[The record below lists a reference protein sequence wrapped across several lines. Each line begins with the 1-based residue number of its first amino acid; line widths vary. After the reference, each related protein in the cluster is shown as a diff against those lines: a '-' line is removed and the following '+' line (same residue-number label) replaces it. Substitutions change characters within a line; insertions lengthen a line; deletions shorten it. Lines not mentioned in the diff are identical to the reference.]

1 MAYGLDAM
9 TDTSTP
15 LIEQGRPTLKT
26 IAAESGL
33 AVATVSR
40 ALKDASDIGEE
51 TKRRVRE
58 IALRLGYHPNRA
70 ALRLRT
76 GKTNVIALVFSSEAD
91 VMNHAS
97 RLIYSAAEALR
108 GTAYHVVI
116 MPYFGDQDPM
126 APIRYLVE
134 TESADGVIL
143 NQTMPDDPRVRY
155 LAERNFPVAT
165 HGRTEGGINHPYFD
179 YDNEAYA
186 RIVVQELAKRG
197 RTHLL
202 LLAPPVTHTYTA
214 HMTTGFLEA
223 CNQHGLRSEVLA
235 TAHADSGAAR
245 IHAAI
250 MERLLQPDAP
260 DGMVVGSTTAA
271 MAAIT
276 GAESLGLQIGIDF
289 DLAAKEALNFLF
301 RFRRDIIVLHEDVG
315 KAGDYLAR
323 ALMAA
328 IEDPTAPPRQFLDC
342 PTVADLV

>member
-1 MAYGLDAM
+1 M
-9 TDTSTP
+9 TESP
-15 LIEQGRPTLKT
+15 LPTIEPGRPTLKT

-58 IALRLGYHPNRA
+58 IAKRLGYRPNRA

-76 GKTNVIALVFSSEAD
+76 GKTNVIALVFSTEAD

-97 RLIYSAAEALR
+97 SLIYSAAEALR

-116 MPYFGDQDPM
+116 MPYFGDEDPM

-155 LAERNFPVAT
+155 LADHNFPFAT
-165 HGRTEGGINHPYFD
+165 HGRTETGINHPYFD
-179 YDNEAYA
+179 YDNEAFA
-186 RIVVQELAKRG
+186 GIAVQELARRG
-197 RTHLL
+197 RKHILL
-202 LLAPPVTHTYTA
+202 VAPPASQSYAA
-214 HMTTGFLEA
+214 HMTKGFLQG
-223 CNQHGLRSEVLA
+223 CVDHGLLPEILT
-235 TAHADSGAAR
+235 TANSDSGAAR
-245 IHAAI
+245 IHSAVA
-250 MERLLQPDAP
+250 ERMGLPDRP
-260 DGMVVGSTTAA
+260 DGLVVGSTTAA
-271 MAAIT
+271 MSAIT
-276 GAESLGLQIGIDF
+276 GAESLGLTIGTDF

-301 RFRRDIIVLHEDVG
+301 RFRREIIVLHEDVG
-315 KAGDYLAR
+315 KAGDFLAR

-328 IEDPTAPPRQFLDC
+328 IEDNTTAPRQFLDR
-342 PTVADLV
+342 PTIADLV

>member
-1 MAYGLDAM
+1 M
-9 TDTSTP
+9 TESLPPQT
-15 LIEQGRPTLKT
+15 EQGRPTLKT

-58 IALRLGYHPNRA
+58 IAQRLGYRPNRA

-76 GKTNVIALVFSSEAD
+76 GKTNVIALVFSTEAD

-97 RLIYSAAEALR
+97 SLIYSAAEALR

-116 MPYFGDQDPM
+116 MPFFADEDAM
-126 APIRYLVE
+126 TPIRYLVE

-143 NQTMPDDPRVRY
+143 NQTMPNDQRVRY
-155 LAERNFPVAT
+155 LAERNFPFAT
-165 HGRTEGGINHPYFD
+165 HGRTETGIEHPYFD

-186 RIVVQELAKRG
+186 RIVVQELARRG
-197 RTHLL
+197 RKHILL
-202 LLAPPVTHTYTA
+202 VAPPSVQSYTA
-214 HMTTGFLEA
+214 HMTTGFLQA
-223 CNQHGLRSEVLA
+223 CTEHGLRSEILA
-235 TAHADSGAAR
+235 NAHSDSGAAR
-245 IHAAI
+245 IHAAVA
-250 MERLLQPDAP
+250 ERMAQPNRP
-260 DGMVVGSTTAA
+260 DGLVVGSTTAA

-276 GAESLGLQIGIDF
+276 GAESLGLTIGTDF

-301 RFRRDIIVLHEDVG
+301 RFRREIIVLHENVG
-315 KAGDYLAR
+315 KAGDFLAR

-328 IEDPTAPPRQFLDC
+328 IEDNTSAPRQFLDR
-342 PTVADLV
+342 PTIADLV

>member
-1 MAYGLDAM
+1 M
-9 TDTSTP
+9 TESLSP
-15 LIEQGRPTLKT
+15 LPELGRPTLKT

-58 IALRLGYHPNRA
+58 IAKRLGYRPNRA

-76 GKTNVIALVFSSEAD
+76 GKTNVIAMVFSTEAD

-97 RLIYSAAEALR
+97 SLIYSAAEALR

-116 MPYFGDQDPM
+116 MPYFGDEDPM
-126 APIRYLVE
+126 APVRYLVE

-143 NQTMPDDPRVRY
+143 NQTMPNDLRVRY
-155 LAERNFPVAT
+155 LAERNFPFAT
-165 HGRTEGGINHPYFD
+165 HGRTETGIEHPYFD
-179 YDNEAYA
+179 YDNEAFA
-186 RIVVQELAKRG
+186 QIAVQELARRG
-197 RTHLL
+197 RKHILL
-202 LLAPPVTHTYTA
+202 VAPPGSQSYAA
-214 HMTTGFLEA
+214 HMTTGFLQGCA
-223 CNQHGLRSEVLA
+223 ALGLQSEVLT
-235 TAHADSGAAR
+235 TAHSDSGAVR
-245 IHAAI
+245 IHAAVA
-250 MERLLQPDAP
+250 ERLSGANRP

-271 MAAIT
+271 MAAVT
-276 GAESLGLQIGIDF
+276 GAESLGLQIGTDF

-301 RFRRDIIVLHEDVG
+301 RFRREIIVLHEDVG

-328 IEDPTAPPRQFLDC
+328 IEDPTAAPRQFLDR
-342 PTVADLV
+342 PTIADLV

>member
-1 MAYGLDAM
+1 M
-9 TDTSTP
+9 TESLHLQTP
-15 LIEQGRPTLKT
+15 PRVDQGRPTLKT
-26 IAAESGL
+26 IALETGFAI
-33 AVATVSR
+33 ATVSR
-40 ALKDASDIGEE
+40 ALKDAPDIGED
-51 TKRRVRE
+51 TKRLVRDV
-58 IALRLGYHPNRA
+58 AARLGYRPNRA
-70 ALRLRT
+70 GVRLRT

-116 MPYFGDQDPM
+116 MPFFGDQDPM
-126 APIRYLVE
+126 TPIQYLVE

-155 LAERNFPVAT
+155 LANRNFPFAT

-186 RIVVQELAKRG
+186 RIVVQELARRDRK
-197 RTHLL
+197 HLML
-202 LLAPPVTHTYTA
+202 VAPPASQSYTA
-214 HMTTGFLEA
+214 HMMTGFLAA
-223 CNQHGLRSEVLA
+223 CAEHGLRSEVLA
-235 TAHADSGAAR
+235 TAHSDSGAVR

-250 MERLLQPDAP
+250 RERLSQPDAP

-276 GAESLGLQIGIDF
+276 GAESLGLQIGTDF

-301 RFRRDIIVLHEDVG
+301 RFRREIIVLHEDVG

-328 IEDPTAPPRQFLDC
+328 IEDPTAPPRQYLDR
-342 PTVADLV
+342 PTIQDLV

>member
-1 MAYGLDAM
+1 MDAM
-9 TDTSTP
+9 TESP
-15 LIEQGRPTLKT
+15 LPTIEPGRPTLKT

-58 IALRLGYHPNRA
+58 IAQRLGYRPNRA

-76 GKTNVIALVFSSEAD
+76 GKTNVIALVFSTEAD

-97 RLIYSAAEALR
+97 SLIYSAAEALR

-116 MPYFGDQDPM
+116 MPFFADEDPM

-155 LAERNFPVAT
+155 LADHNFPFAT
-165 HGRTEGGINHPYFD
+165 HGRTETGIDHPYFD
-179 YDNEAYA
+179 YDNEAFA
-186 RIVVQELAKRG
+186 RIAVQELARRG
-197 RTHLL
+197 RRHILL
-202 LLAPPVTHTYTA
+202 VAPPVSQSYAA
-214 HMTTGFLEA
+214 HMTTGFLQGCA
-223 CNQHGLRSEVLA
+223 DHGLFPEILT
-235 TAHADSGAAR
+235 TAHSDSGAVR
-245 IHAAI
+245 IHAAVA
-250 MERLLQPDAP
+250 ERMGLPNRP
-260 DGMVVGSTTAA
+260 DGLVVGSTTAA

-276 GAESLGLQIGIDF
+276 GAESLGLTIGTDF

-301 RFRRDIIVLHEDVG
+301 RFRREIIVLHEDVG
-315 KAGDYLAR
+315 KAGDFLAR

-328 IEDPTAPPRQFLDC
+328 IEDNTLAPRQFLDR
-342 PTVADLV
+342 PTIADLV

>member
-1 MAYGLDAM
+1 M
-9 TDTSTP
+9 TDP
-15 LIEQGRPTLKT
+15 APPQIEQGRPTLKT

-58 IALRLGYHPNRA
+58 IAQRLGYRPNRA

-116 MPYFGDQDPM
+116 MPFFGDEDPM
-126 APIRYLVE
+126 SPIRYLVE

-143 NQTMPDDPRVRY
+143 NQTMPDDLRVRY
-155 LAERNFPVAT
+155 LHDRNFPFAT
-165 HGRTEGGINHPYFD
+165 HGRTDAGIDHPYFD
-179 YDNEAYA
+179 YDNEAFA
-186 RIVVQELAKRG
+186 RIVVAELARRG
-197 RTHLL
+197 RKHIMLV
-202 LLAPPVTHTYTA
+202 APPNTQSYTT
-214 HMTTGFLEA
+214 HMTTGFLQA
-223 CNQHGLRSEVLA
+223 CAELGLRSEVLT
-235 TAHADSGAAR
+235 TAHSDSGAVR

-250 MERLLQPDAP
+250 MERLSQPDAP

-276 GAESLGLQIGIDF
+276 GAESLGWQIGTDF

-301 RFRRDIIVLHEDVG
+301 RFRREIIVLHEDVG

-328 IEDPTAPPRQFLDC
+328 IEDPNAAPRQFLDR
-342 PTVADLV
+342 PTIADLV